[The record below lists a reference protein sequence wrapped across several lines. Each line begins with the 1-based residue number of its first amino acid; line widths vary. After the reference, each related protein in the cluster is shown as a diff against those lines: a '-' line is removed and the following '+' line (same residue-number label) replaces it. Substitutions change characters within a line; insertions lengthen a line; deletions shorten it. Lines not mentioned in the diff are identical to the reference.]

1 MQSRII
7 VLTVVILN
15 KMEMSSVS
23 RMLGV
28 SDNVMQVS
36 VTIKSN
42 QNKVLTILTLVDV
55 IFMRILNHNLRVWND
70 YTNYYW
76 TGSTS

>member
-1 MQSRII
+1 MLNRII

-28 SDNVMQVS
+28 IDNVMQVS
-36 VTIKSN
+36 VRIKSN
-42 QNKVLTILTLVDV
+42 QKKILTILTVADV
-55 IFMRILNHNLRVWND
+55 IFMRILNHNLRV
-70 YTNYYW
+70 
-76 TGSTS
+76 